1 MDKKYVFTGGFFN
14 HAVGYLSIWN
24 QASLSASDT
33 MKYNVMFEGYYFNMV
48 VAVQAY
54 HEDNCMSSTD
64 QLVNNF
70 IEFNQKIQ
78 FIGSVAVHYN

>member
-1 MDKKYVFTGGFFN
+1 MVVYLLISLPVGITCNNIQIYMFSMDKKYVFTGGFFN
-14 HAVGYLSIWN
+14 RAVGYLSIWN

-54 HEDNCMSSTD
+54 H
-64 QLVNNF
+64 
-70 IEFNQKIQ
+70 
-78 FIGSVAVHYN
+78 